1 MKGLSRE
8 ALLDEYVTK
17 KKVER
22 MKAQSVMWVK
32 EREEYFKDMKKWKD
46 VVWNSNLGVFVKA
59 GIYE

>member
-1 MKGLSRE
+1 MKGFSHE
-8 ALLDEYVTK
+8 DLLDEYVTK

-22 MKAQSVMWVK
+22 IEAQSVMWVK
-32 EREEYFKDMKKWKD
+32 EREKYFKDRKKWKD